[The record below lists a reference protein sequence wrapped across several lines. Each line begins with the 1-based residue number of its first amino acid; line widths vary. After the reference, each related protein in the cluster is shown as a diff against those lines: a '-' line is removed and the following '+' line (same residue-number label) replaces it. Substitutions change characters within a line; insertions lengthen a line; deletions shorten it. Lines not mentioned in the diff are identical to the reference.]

1 MNRRR
6 GFSLVE
12 LVIVTAMTSL
22 LIGILGYVY
31 VWVSG
36 KSAQAY
42 AQQAVISQ
50 ASRITD
56 DMEKTISNAVS
67 CTAGTNLFGSTLS
80 CTMPETGLDTNADGV
95 DDKWAPKLI
104 TPRGLPKYGNSGKRV
119 WYYFSDS
126 TGNFFA
132 VPSAA
137 QRYIFRAIRADA
149 AMPSLANADNTFR
162 NNPGGGFKWNLVSS
176 VTFTPDIPKKL
187 ITVKVKCT
195 NLAYGINRRAD
206 STNSLSREF
215 ELERT
220 IFTQNWRK

>member
-1 MNRRR
+1 MSNRR

-67 CTAGTNLFGSTLS
+67 CTPLVNLFGSSMS
-80 CTMPETGLDTNADGV
+80 CTMPENGIDTNGDGV

-104 TPRGLPKYGNSGKRV
+104 GPRGQAKYGASGKRV

-126 TGNFFA
+126 TGSYLA

-137 QRYIFRAIRADA
+137 QRYVFRAVRTDSAL
-149 AMPSLANADNTFR
+149 PTLANADNTFR
-162 NNPGGGFKWNLVSS
+162 NSPGGGFKWNLVSS
-176 VTFTPDIPKKL
+176 VTFTADAPKKL
-187 ITVKVKCT
+187 ITVKVKCA
-195 NLAYGINRRAD
+195 NLAYGMNRRAETA
-206 STNSLSREF
+206 SSLSREF

-220 IFTQNWRK
+220 VFTQNWRK